1 MDVFASLFKKNTKCA
16 NCGFTFTLTSKRRQC
31 SICRRIHLGLIYC
44 RRCSLVSESHSI
56 FSSSKRYCII
66 CNPEKQLTAPVTLT
80 KKSAARS
87 IIDDSISFQLQRS
100 NTAGFQT
107 LRNKAGNKTQVEIFP
122 YSPEEN
128 YKIFKKIG
136 QGAYGEVFYCQHK
149 RYEQNFAIKKIKIE
163 SEKHREKVVNEINMV
178 KNVNCAHVV
187 EFIEAFE
194 SGGYLWIVIELMK
207 CNLESVIRKAKRM
220 PEDVIAFVL
229 REILKGLQMM
239 HLSGKIHRDIKS
251 DNILVN
257 AKGEVKLSDFG
268 YSAQLTNQKNYRESI
283 VGTPYWMAPELIL
296 GLEYGTNVDI
306 WSLGI
311 VAIELANKEPPYFQ
325 ESTSTALYLIT
336 TNPSPTLS
344 PSHGWSDSF
353 CDFVDYCLI
362 KNPDVRPS
370 SEKLL
375 AHDFLSKSSTT
386 DNFIRFLK
394 QLHIF

>member
-1 MDVFASLFKKNTKCA
+1 M
-16 NCGFTFTLTSKRRQC
+16 
-31 SICRRIHLGLIYC
+31 
-44 RRCSLVSESHSI
+44 
-56 FSSSKRYCII
+56 
-66 CNPEKQLTAPVTLT
+66 
-80 KKSAARS
+80 
-87 IIDDSISFQLQRS
+87 SFQLNRS
-100 NTAGFQT
+100 NTT
-107 LRNKAGNKTQVEIFP
+107 NYNSIRHKAENKTQVEIFP

-149 RYEQNFAIKKIKIE
+149 GYEQNFAIKKIKIE

-178 KNVNCAHVV
+178 KNINCANVV
-187 EFIEAFE
+187 EYIEAYEF
-194 SGGYLWIVIELMK
+194 GGLLWIVTELMK
-207 CNLESVIRKAKRM
+207 CNLESVIRKTNRM
-220 PEDVIAFVL
+220 PEDIIAYVL
-229 REILKGLQMM
+229 RETLKGLDTM

-311 VAIELANKEPPYFQ
+311 VAIELANKEPPHFQ
-325 ESTSTALYLIT
+325 EGTSMALYLIT
-336 TNPSPTLS
+336 TNPSPTLNKS
-344 PSHGWSDSF
+344 QGWSDSF
-353 CDFVDYCLI
+353 RDFVDYCLI

-370 SEKLL
+370 SQKLL
-375 AHDFLSKSSTT
+375 AHEFLSKSSTT
-386 DNFIRFLK
+386 ENFIRFLK